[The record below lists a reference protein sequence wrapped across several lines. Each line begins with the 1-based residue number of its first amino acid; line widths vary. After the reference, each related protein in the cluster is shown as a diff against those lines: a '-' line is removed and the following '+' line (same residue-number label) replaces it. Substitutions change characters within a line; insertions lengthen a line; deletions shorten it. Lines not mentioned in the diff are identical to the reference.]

1 MIILGVETSC
11 DETAAAVVKL
21 DSKTNEILVLSNVI
35 FSQIAIHQKFGGV
48 IPEIAAEHVLTI
60 IELFMSIKKQINPS
74 NLLFSSYQGPGT
86 YLSL

>member
-48 IPEIAAEHVLTI
+48 IP
-60 IELFMSIKKQINPS
+60 
-74 NLLFSSYQGPGT
+74 
-86 YLSL
+86 